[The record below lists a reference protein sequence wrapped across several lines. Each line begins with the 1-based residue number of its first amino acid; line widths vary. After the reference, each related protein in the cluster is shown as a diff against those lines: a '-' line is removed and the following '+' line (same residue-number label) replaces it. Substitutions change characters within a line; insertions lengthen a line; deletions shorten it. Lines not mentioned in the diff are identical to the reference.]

1 MNTKAFLKLLPLLL
15 LSVLLTSCNRQ
26 PKYVIGASLAGAGD
40 WTAKLYDEIKAA
52 CYQYPN
58 AVLDIHIA
66 HENSKLQEEQVD
78 SMIKAHVNL
87 IIISPSLFRNESNM
101 LQRAKAANI
110 PVIVVDRQIDS
121 PYYTAF
127 IGRDDEQLGRMMG
140 NYIGQTRKGE
150 TTNILEIAGSPAS
163 SPSID
168 RGRGLREAIAK
179 YPNLHIVATIGGTW
193 NPDSIT
199 ARGKEFLRTHPNLK
213 FDYVAGQSD
222 NCAMS
227 MRKAIEQTGGHKGVR
242 YIGIDGLPGPKGGL
256 QMVKEGKMEATVIN
270 PTRGFQVVDLAM
282 NILEGKPYK
291 RINILNTA
299 VVDKSN
305 IDVVMTQNEMV
316 HDQKEQLDRQNNL
329 LIHFFE
335 RFKHQQIDIALN
347 IVILILLIVS
357 FIFFYRITVLSKQ
370 MIVKEVTLR
379 LEHYMEMQMMQSR
392 QNLSNKEVYNS
403 AESHFMNVL
412 IATIMNNIKDPHL
425 DAVTIATSM
434 GISTEQLTST
444 IKRVSNASLKQI
456 IKITQKFVDER
467 RVKVDLS

>member
-1 MNTKAFLKLLPLLL
+1 MTERRTTDGERGQDGGYSHQSYARF
-15 LSVLLTSCNRQ
+15 
-26 PKYVIGASLAGAGD
+26 
-40 WTAKLYDEIKAA
+40 
-52 CYQYPN
+52 
-58 AVLDIHIA
+58 
-66 HENSKLQEEQVD
+66 
-78 SMIKAHVNL
+78 
-87 IIISPSLFRNESNM
+87 PSS
-101 LQRAKAANI
+101 
-110 PVIVVDRQIDS
+110 
-121 PYYTAF
+121 
-127 IGRDDEQLGRMMG
+127 
-140 NYIGQTRKGE
+140 
-150 TTNILEIAGSPAS
+150 
-163 SPSID
+163 
-168 RGRGLREAIAK
+168 
-179 YPNLHIVATIGGTW
+179 
-193 NPDSIT
+193 
-199 ARGKEFLRTHPNLK
+199 
-213 FDYVAGQSD
+213 
-222 NCAMS
+222 
-227 MRKAIEQTGGHKGVR
+227 
-242 YIGIDGLPGPKGGL
+242 
-256 QMVKEGKMEATVIN
+256 
-270 PTRGFQVVDLAM
+270 DLAK

-316 HDQKEQLDRQNNL
+316 HDQKEQLDRENNL

-347 IVILILLIVS
+347 IVILILLIVRA
-357 FIFFYRITVLSKQ
+357 IFYRITVLSKQ

-392 QNLSNKEVYNS
+392 QNLSNKEVYDS

-467 RVKVDLS
+467 RVKVDLP

>member
-1 MNTKAFLKLLPLLL
+1 MNRKVILKLLPLLL
-15 LSVLLTSCNRQ
+15 LTALLSGCNRQ

-87 IIISPSLFRNESNM
+87 IIISPSLFRNESRM

-127 IGRDDEQLGRMMG
+127 IGRDDEQLGRMIG
-140 NYIGQTRKGE
+140 NYLGQARRGKPTA
-150 TTNILEIAGSPAS
+150 ILEVSGSPGS

-168 RGRGLREAIAK
+168 RSRGFRQAIAK

-282 NILEGKPYK
+282 HILSGSPYK
-291 RINILNTA
+291 RINLLHTA
-299 VVDKSN
+299 IVDKSN

-392 QNLSNKEVYNS
+392 QNLSNKEVYDS

-434 GISTEQLTST
+434 GISTEQLNST

-467 RVKVDLS
+467 RVKVDLP

>member
-1 MNTKAFLKLLPLLL
+1 
-15 LSVLLTSCNRQ
+15 
-26 PKYVIGASLAGAGD
+26 
-40 WTAKLYDEIKAA
+40 
-52 CYQYPN
+52 
-58 AVLDIHIA
+58 
-66 HENSKLQEEQVD
+66 
-78 SMIKAHVNL
+78 
-87 IIISPSLFRNESNM
+87 
-101 LQRAKAANI
+101 
-110 PVIVVDRQIDS
+110 
-121 PYYTAF
+121 
-127 IGRDDEQLGRMMG
+127 
-140 NYIGQTRKGE
+140 
-150 TTNILEIAGSPAS
+150 
-163 SPSID
+163 
-168 RGRGLREAIAK
+168 
-179 YPNLHIVATIGGTW
+179 
-193 NPDSIT
+193 
-199 ARGKEFLRTHPNLK
+199 
-213 FDYVAGQSD
+213 
-222 NCAMS
+222 
-227 MRKAIEQTGGHKGVR
+227 
-242 YIGIDGLPGPKGGL
+242 
-256 QMVKEGKMEATVIN
+256 MVKEGKMEATVIN
-270 PTRGFQVVDLAM
+270 PTRGFQVVDLAK

-425 DAVTIATSM
+425 DAMTIATSM

-467 RVKVDLS
+467 RVKVDLP